1 MKGKTNGSGTISR
14 ADIEAKL
21 RSIRDGLEPVG
32 EQARTGVM
40 AVLPVVAAIVVVAA
54 YLAGKR
60 KGTKRR
66 AIIEIR
72 RV

>member
-1 MKGKTNGSGTISR
+1 MGKSNGSGTITR

-40 AVLPVVAAIVVVAA
+40 AMLPVVVAVVVLAA

-60 KGTKRR
+60 KGQKRR

-72 RV
+72 RI

>member
-1 MKGKTNGSGTISR
+1 M
-14 ADIEAKL
+14 
-21 RSIRDGLEPVG
+21 G
-32 EQARTGVM
+32 EQAKSGVM

-60 KGTKRR
+60 KGHKRR